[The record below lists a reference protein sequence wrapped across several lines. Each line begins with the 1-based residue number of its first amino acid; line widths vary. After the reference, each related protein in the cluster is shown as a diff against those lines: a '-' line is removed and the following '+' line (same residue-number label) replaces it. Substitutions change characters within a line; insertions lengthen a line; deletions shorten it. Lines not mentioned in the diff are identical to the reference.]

1 MLFLFKILMSVI
13 TSEIKNFLDVQKLGY
28 VATVSSDGKPN
39 ISPKGTIIAWSSTV
53 LAFADIRSP
62 DTMMNL
68 QNNPFVEINV
78 IDPLSRM
85 GYLFSV
91 TAKIINDTTL
101 YDDIITHYRNNG
113 IQSAINSIVIV
124 DVSSVSIVTSPLYDL
139 GKTEDEIKLKWKK
152 YFSNL

>member
-1 MLFLFKILMSVI
+1 MSVI

-53 LAFADIRSP
+53 IAFADIRSP
-62 DTMMNL
+62 DTLLNL

-78 IDPLSRM
+78 IDPLSRK
-85 GYLFSV
+85 GYLFSG
-91 TAKIINDTTL
+91 TAKIIKDTPL
-101 YDDIITHYRNNG
+101 YDDILTHYRNHG
-113 IQSAINSIVIV
+113 IQSPINSIVIV
-124 DVSSVSIVTSPLYDL
+124 DVSSVSTVTSPLYDL

-152 YFSNL
+152 YFSDL

>member
-1 MLFLFKILMSVI
+1 MTLL
-13 TSEIKNFLDVQKLGY
+13 TSEIKKFLDIQKLGY

-78 IDPLSRM
+78 IDPLSRK
-85 GYLFSV
+85 GYLFSG
-91 TAKIINDTTL
+91 TAKIIKDTSL
-101 YDDIITHYRNNG
+101 YDDILTHYRNNG
-113 IQSAINSIVIV
+113 IQSQINSIVIIT
-124 DVSSVSIVTSPLYDL
+124 VSSVSIVTSPLYDL

-152 YFSNL
+152 YFNDL

>member
-1 MLFLFKILMSVI
+1 MSVI

-39 ISPKGTIIAWSSTV
+39 ISPKGTIIAWSSTL

-62 DTMMNL
+62 DTMLNL

-78 IDPLSRM
+78 IDPLSRK
-85 GYLFSV
+85 GYLFSG
-91 TAKIINDTTL
+91 TAKIIKDTPL
-101 YDDIITHYRNNG
+101 YGDILTHYRNND
-113 IQSAINSIVIV
+113 IQSPINSIVIV
-124 DVSSVSIVTSPLYDL
+124 DVSSVSTVTSPLYDL

-152 YFSNL
+152 YFSDL